1 MSHMHRLKDFAEQNF
16 FLVRD
21 ILFKLADKIRPFL
34 RFASHVCMHVKIV
47 LEKIMSHGLSCLK
60 EVLKLAG

>member
-1 MSHMHRLKDFAEQNF
+1 MHRLKDLAVQNF

-34 RFASHVCMHVKIV
+34 RFASHVCMHVKIG
-47 LEKIMSHGLSCLK
+47 LEKIMSHGLDKSWPSRPTTLD
-60 EVLKLAG
+60 LF